1 MSKKIYLSPSNQDG
15 NMYAVNG
22 TVSEMEQCNRFADA
36 AKKAL
41 ERCGFEVKKAPEGQ
55 KMSVSIAESNRWGA
69 DLHIPIHTNAC
80 TNTGTGTAGGTIV
93 FVYSTADNT
102 NMALATPIYKAVQA
116 VTPGKTEYGVRAF
129 PDLSEL
135 NGTTCTAVYIEV
147 DFHDNPPIAKW
158 LVENVQTVGEAIA
171 KGVCEGYGVKYV
183 PPTSATT
190 ATAGKTDTG
199 KSGTFY
205 RVQVGAFSDK
215 TLAEHFLQTV
225 KEKGFPNAFLVEVKK

>member
-15 NMYAVNG
+15 NMYAYGNI
-22 TVSEMEQCNRFADA
+22 SEMEQCNKFANA
-36 AKKAL
+36 AKAAL

-55 KMSVSIAESNRWGA
+55 KMSVSIAESNAWGA

-80 TNTGTGTAGGTIV
+80 TNNGTGAAGGTIV
-93 FVYSTADNT
+93 FVYSTADNA
-102 NMALATPIYKAVQA
+102 NMALATPIYRAVQA

-129 PDLSEL
+129 PDLAEL
-135 NGTTCTAVYIEV
+135 NGTNCTAVYIEV

-171 KGVCEGYGVKYV
+171 KGVCEGCGVKYI
-183 PPTSATT
+183 PPATT
-190 ATAGKTDTG
+190 ATAASA
-199 KSGTFY
+199 KSGTGTIY

-225 KEKGFPNAFLVEVKK
+225 KDKGLPNAFLVEVKK

>member
-1 MSKKIYLSPSNQDG
+1 MTKKVYLSPSNQSG
-15 NMYAVNG
+15 NMYAYGNI
-22 TVSEMEQCNRFADA
+22 SEMEQCNKFADA
-36 AKKAL
+36 AKTAL
-41 ERCGFEVKKAPEGQ
+41 ERCGFIVKKAPKGQ
-55 KMSVSIAESNRWGA
+55 EMSVSIAESNAWGA

-80 TNTGTGTAGGTIV
+80 TNDGTGTAGGTIV

-102 NMALATPIYKAVQA
+102 NMALATPIYRAVQA

-129 PDLSEL
+129 PDLAEL
-135 NGTTCTAVYIEV
+135 NGTNCTAVYIEV

-158 LVENVQTVGEAIA
+158 LTENASTVGEAIA

-183 PPTSATT
+183 PPTSSTT

-215 TLAEHFLQTV
+215 TLAEHFLKTV
-225 KEKGFPNAFLVEVKK
+225 KEKGFQNAFLVEVEG